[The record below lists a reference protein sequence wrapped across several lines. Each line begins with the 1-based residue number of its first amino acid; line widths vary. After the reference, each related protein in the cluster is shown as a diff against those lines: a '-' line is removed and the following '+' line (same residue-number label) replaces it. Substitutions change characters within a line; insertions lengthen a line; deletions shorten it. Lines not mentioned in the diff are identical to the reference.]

1 MDSAINF
8 SVRLVQRYLPSAFV
22 LAVILTFIVLVLGVT
37 TTGTSPLDMAR
48 YWGEGFSSLF
58 KFGMQMTLV
67 LLTGYVLAL
76 TPLVQS
82 WLNGVTRCASTPRQA
97 LILTIVVSFIC
108 YYLNWAFGMVVG
120 AILAREMGRRVM
132 GLHFP
137 FIVAAAYGGE
147 LVRGPSSSIPLVIA
161 TPEHFLEESI
171 GIVPVTDTLYAW
183 WNVALTAT
191 LLALLL
197 IFYLVQ
203 KQPKDIIQFKGKS
216 TEPSASQTSNEDQSP
231 TRKDQLCTPSD
242 RIENSRL
249 PTLFMGLLIVGFLG
263 GQLLDD
269 ALSINL
275 NTVIL
280 IFLALGLLLH
290 SSPRQ
295 YLQAVEQAISAARG
309 IIVQF
314 PLYAGIAGMMTNSG
328 MVTAFSEAIISVATP
343 TTFPLLTFFSAG
355 LVNFFIPSGGGQWAI
370 QGPIMMEAAAAI
382 GADPA
387 QTIMAFTWGDG
398 WTNQIQPFWALPLL
412 GVAGLA
418 ARDIMGYCLI
428 WLIISGVAIAGTFV
442 ALSVFG

>member
-1 MDSAINF
+1 MDAAINL
-8 SVRLVQRYLPSAFV
+8 SVRFVQRYLPSAFV
-22 LAVILTFIVLVLGVT
+22 LAVILTFIVFVLGIT
-37 TTGTSPLDMAR
+37 TTGTSPLDMAS
-48 YWGEGFSSLF
+48 YWGKGFSSLF
-58 KFGMQMTLV
+58 TFGMQMTLV

-76 TPLVQS
+76 TPLVQG
-82 WLNGVTRCASTPRQA
+82 WLNSLTQRASTPRQA
-97 LILTIVVSFIC
+97 LVLTIVVSFVC

-120 AILAREMGRRVM
+120 AILAREMGRRVI

-147 LVRGPSSSIPLVIA
+147 LIRGPSSSIPLVIA
-161 TPEHFLEESI
+161 TPEHFLEDAI
-171 GIVPVTDTLYAW
+171 GIVPVTETLYAW
-183 WNVALTAT
+183 WNVALTAS
-191 LLALLL
+191 LLVLLL
-197 IFYLVQ
+197 VFYLLQ
-203 KQPKDIIQFKGKS
+203 KQPKNIIQFKG
-216 TEPSASQTSNEDQSP
+216 SAEKPLSGQASHDDRP
-231 TRKDQLCTPSD
+231 MTPSD
-242 RIENSRL
+242 RVEHSRL
-249 PTLFMGLLIVGFLG
+249 PTLFLGLLIAAFLG
-263 GQLLDD
+263 GQWLEGSF
-269 ALSINL
+269 SINL

-290 SSPRQ
+290 KNPAQ
-295 YLQAVEQAISAARG
+295 YLQAVERAIGAARG

-343 TTFPLLTFFSAG
+343 ATFPLLTFFSAG

-418 ARDIMGYCLI
+418 ARDIMGYCLV
-428 WLIISGVAIAGTFV
+428 WLLISGVAIAGTFV

>member
-1 MDSAINF
+1 MDAAVNF

-22 LAVILTFIVLVLGVT
+22 LAVILTFIVLVLGVA

-58 KFGMQMTLV
+58 TFGMQMTLV

-82 WLNGVTRCASTPRQA
+82 WLNAVTRRASTPRQA
-97 LILTIVVSFIC
+97 LILTIAVSFVC

-120 AILAREMGRRVM
+120 AILAREMGRRVV

-161 TPEHFLEESI
+161 TPEHFLEDAI
-171 GIVPVTDTLYAW
+171 GIVPVTETLYAW
-183 WNVALTAT
+183 WNVALTVS
-191 LLALLL
+191 LLILLL
-197 IFYLVQ
+197 IFYLLQ
-203 KQPKDIIQFKGKS
+203 KQPKDIIQFKGKAS
-216 TEPSASQTSNEDQSP
+216 EPLTETKSEDGKP
-231 TRKDQLCTPSD
+231 LTPSD

-249 PTLFMGLLIVGFLG
+249 PTLFLGLLIAAFLG
-263 GQLLDD
+263 ARLLEGS
-269 ALSINL
+269 LSINL
-275 NTVIL
+275 NSVIL
-280 IFLALGLLLH
+280 IFLGLGLLLH
-290 SSPRQ
+290 RSPQQ
-295 YLQAVEQAISAARG
+295 YLQAVERAITAARG

-314 PLYAGIAGMMTNSG
+314 PLYAGIAGMMTHSG

-343 TTFPLLTFFSAG
+343 ATFPLLTFFSAG

-370 QGPIMMEAAAAI
+370 QGPIMMEAAAAL

-428 WLIISGVAIAGTFV
+428 WLFISGAAIAGTFV
-442 ALSVFG
+442 ALATLG